1 MNKRVPGKHS
11 ADNWCKVTELNA
23 YEQVNNPKSSAPKS
37 ALYSLLCTILYQ
49 KRYPFKILSIEKG
62 TPFYV
67 ATEGKLYPFSDL
79 FYTLELTKIQL
90 LGVLGV
96 SQCSKYLNI

>member
-1 MNKRVPGKHS
+1 MNRLTTREAVPR
-11 ADNWCKVTELNA
+11 
-23 YEQVNNPKSSAPKS
+23 S